1 MARSLLRRFARSE
14 NGSVILET
22 ALVLTILLLLMFGV
36 FDVGRALYTANGLIS
51 AAREGARFA
60 AVDANVA
67 TDVTPTKNVV
77 IARFS
82 PFGGSALTAAQITVT
97 PVYNGGSCAA
107 PSSGGLPQ
115 SICVTAAYP
124 FTWITPIPRLLGWSS
139 NTRTITGKAEYR
151 YEF

>member
-1 MARSLLRRFARSE
+1 MSKSLLRRFARSE

-36 FDVGRALYTANGLIS
+36 FDVGRALYTANSLIS
-51 AAREGARFA
+51 SAREGARFA
-60 AVDANVA
+60 AVDQDVA
-67 TDVTPTKNVV
+67 TNSTPTKNIV

-82 PFGGSALTAAQITVT
+82 PFGGSALGASNIVVT
-97 PVYNGGSCAA
+97 PVYAGGTCAA
-107 PSSGGLPQ
+107 PSTGGNPQ
-115 SICVTAAYP
+115 SICVTASYP

-139 NTRTITGKAEYR
+139 NTRTITAHAEYR